1 MSAQEVIVAGAAVP
15 PSPPRWRSLLGA
27 LQFFTSDRIQNLHD
41 LHAEYG
47 EIAMSRLGRSRIYF
61 IANPD
66 AIQECLVSRHKDFQK
81 SKSYFALRLVLGNGL
96 VTSEGEFH
104 LRQRRMIQ
112 PAFHRERIREY
123 GRAMVEFAAQARNE
137 YQPGQT
143 YDINRSMMRVTL
155 YIVAKAL
162 FNSDVTADAKRV
174 GKALD
179 TLMHMDAVFLNPLG
193 PLIAKLPLPINALR
207 KKMVAEIDEVIY
219 RMIEERRASGDQGD
233 LMSMLLAA
241 RDEDDGTGMTDLQL
255 RDEAVTLFLAGH
267 ETTANALTWTWY
279 LLAQHPEVEA
289 KFHEELDRVLAGR
302 EPSPDDYAQLT
313 YTRKVLAESMRL
325 FPPVWA
331 FAREAVS
338 DTVLGAYPIPK
349 GAQVIMSS
357 HVVHHNPK
365 LYPDPERFDPERF
378 TEENS
383 AGRHKFAYFPFGGGR
398 RLCIGE
404 GFAWMEGVL
413 VLATIGQK
421 WKFRLPE
428 NHQLVRDP
436 HITLRP
442 KGGLPMMAQPR

>member
-1 MSAQEVIVAGAAVP
+1 MSIQEVITATAAQP

-27 LQFFTSDRIQNLHD
+27 IRFFTRDRIQNLHD
-41 LHAEYG
+41 LHSEYG
-47 EIAMSRLGRSRIYF
+47 DFVLSQLGRTKIYF
-61 IANPD
+61 VANPE

-81 SKSYFALRLVLGNGL
+81 SRSYFALRLVMGNGL
-96 VTSEGEFH
+96 VTSEGDFH

-112 PAFHRERIREY
+112 PAFLRDRIREY
-123 GRAMVEFAAQARNE
+123 GLAMVQFAAQARDE
-137 YQPGQT
+137 YQAGQS

-162 FNSDVTADAKRV
+162 FNSDVTADARRI

-179 TLMHMDAVFLNPLG
+179 TLMHMDAVFLNPFG
-193 PLIAKLPLPINALR
+193 PFIAKLPLPINRLR
-207 KKMVAEIDEVIY
+207 KKMVADIDDVIY
-219 RMIEERRASGDQGD
+219 RMIAERRASGDQGD

-241 RDEDDGTGMTDLQL
+241 RDEDDGTGMSDLQV

-267 ETTANALTWTWY
+267 ETTANALTWTWM
-279 LLAQHPEVEA
+279 LLAQHPEIEA
-289 KFHEELDRVLAGR
+289 KFHEELDRVLEGR
-302 EPSPDDYAQLT
+302 EPTPEDYGKLV
-313 YTRKVLAESMRL
+313 YTRQVLAESMRL
-325 FPPVWA
+325 YPPVWA
-331 FAREAVS
+331 FAREAVN
-338 DTVLGAYPIPK
+338 DTSVGGYPLSA
-349 GAQVIMSS
+349 GSQVVICS
-357 HVVHHNPK
+357 HVVHRDAK

-378 TEENS
+378 TEANS

-421 WKFRLPE
+421 WKFRLKE
-428 NHQLVRDP
+428 DFHLVRDP

-442 KGGLPMMAQPR
+442 RGGLPMVAEPR

>member
-1 MSAQEVIVAGAAVP
+1 MSIQEVITATAAQP

-27 LQFFTSDRIQNLHD
+27 IRFFTRDRIQNLHD
-41 LHAEYG
+41 LHSEYG
-47 EIAMSRLGRSRIYF
+47 DFVLSQLGRTKIYF
-61 IANPD
+61 VANPE
-66 AIQECLVSRHKDFQK
+66 AIQECLVSRHKDFHK
-81 SKSYFALRLVLGNGL
+81 SRSYFALRLVMGNGL
-96 VTSEGEFH
+96 VTSEGDFH

-112 PAFHRERIREY
+112 PAFHRDRIREY
-123 GRAMVEFAAQARNE
+123 GLAMVQFAAQARDE
-137 YQPGQT
+137 YQAGQS

-162 FNSDVTADAKRV
+162 FNSDVTADARRI

-179 TLMHMDAVFLNPLG
+179 TLMHMDAVFLNPFG
-193 PLIAKLPLPINALR
+193 PLIAKLPLPINRLR
-207 KKMVAEIDEVIY
+207 KKMVADIDDVIY
-219 RMIEERRASGDQGD
+219 RMIAERRASGDQGD

-241 RDEDDGTGMTDLQL
+241 RDEDDGTGMSDLQV

-267 ETTANALTWTWY
+267 ETTANALTWTWM
-279 LLAQHPEVEA
+279 LLAQHPDIEA
-289 KFHEELDRVLAGR
+289 KFHEELDRVLEGR
-302 EPSPDDYAQLT
+302 EPTPEDYGKLV
-313 YTRKVLAESMRL
+313 YTRQILAESMRL
-325 FPPVWA
+325 YPPVWA

-338 DTVLGAYPIPK
+338 DTTIGGYPLLA
-349 GAQVIMSS
+349 GSQVIICS
-357 HVVHHNPK
+357 HVVHRDPK

-378 TEENS
+378 TEANS

-421 WKFRLPE
+421 WKFRLKE
-428 NHQLVRDP
+428 DFHLVRDP

-442 KGGLPMMAQPR
+442 RGGLPMVAEPR